1 MSTLLITNLSSKMN
15 TLLTTNVRSKRNNE
29 SKRENMKPKK
39 KDDKEK

>member
-1 MSTLLITNLSSKMN
+1 MN

-29 SKRENMKPKK
+29 SKRENRKPKK